1 VKSASSNPLSAY
13 FILRAC
19 STNRS
24 LTDDWISLFQVE
36 SKTKKVKKEIIT
48 MTLSKGLTIKFMT
61 ILGLLSLGA
70 CSTVEGVGKDIEAA
84 GNAIEEKAQE
94 ASD

>member
-1 VKSASSNPLSAY
+1 
-13 FILRAC
+13 
-19 STNRS
+19 
-24 LTDDWISLFQVE
+24 
-36 SKTKKVKKEIIT
+36 
-48 MTLSKGLTIKFMT
+48 MTLSKGLAIKFMT